1 MHHIVTINHDTN
13 EGIVKL
19 ITLMVKSNET
29 FTKMWVLQ
37 LHFKSLLK

>member
-1 MHHIVTINHDTN
+1 MHHIVIINHDTN

-29 FTKMWVLQ
+29 ITKMWVLQ
-37 LHFKSLLK
+37 LHFKTLLK